1 VMEYAPFKSISYN
14 CHGLILI
21 SRKCAGTLLNCY
33 ARKDSIEMNRITRI
47 LIIFSIVSALAG
59 CSENDSSNPVDVE
72 STDIENL
79 IESNFSLWK
88 SNYIENYMFTYYS
101 SPNDC
106 PQADPFPPRIIT
118 VENSVVVSVYVP
130 DFGTT
135 ISVGDSPTIDDVF
148 SSMTE
153 SAASN
158 PMIFSGSPADENG
171 PPEFN
176 QQYGFPESYFIDVSE
191 SECDGAT
198 YSVSEFQ

>member
-1 VMEYAPFKSISYN
+1 MRLMSATRHNKRKHPTRYALG
-14 CHGLILI
+14 CCG
-21 SRKCAGTLLNCY
+21 RY